1 MNNETTEVADDFLSD
16 DFDFNGVDEV
26 ELVSEAELRAA
37 VAEAVEIKES
47 LAAPT
52 DALQAFLRDV
62 SRFSLLSTEE
72 ELKIA
77 NRIVAGDPK
86 ARQIMIESNLRLV
99 IAVAKGYRK
108 PDTDFLDLIQ
118 DGMLGLIKATEKFD
132 PSRGYKF
139 STYATWW
146 IRQSI
151 SRGIADTSRT
161 IRMPVHIVEKFN
173 KILKAKKELFS
184 ALDREPTAEEIAER
198 LHMLP
203 SEVERIITSAQT
215 PASLDRPIG
224 EDSDEEHEFKEYL
237 VDSQALSTDEEVFV
251 DIRNDLLKEVVNY
264 LTFREQKILS
274 MRFGLEGRDPMTLE
288 DIGRAFNLTKERVRQ
303 IEVATLE
310 KMRKMT
316 IAQSLRD
323 FSK

>member
-1 MNNETTEVADDFLSD
+1 MDNETANTDEFLSD
-16 DFDFNGVDEV
+16 DFDFDGLEEVELISEEELVTAVDEV
-26 ELVSEAELRAA
+26 QSE
-37 VAEAVEIKES
+37 ES
-47 LAAPT
+47 TVAPT

-62 SRFSLLSTEE
+62 NRFGLLSVEE
-72 ELKIA
+72 ELDIA
-77 NRIVAGDPK
+77 NRIVAGDQK

-99 IAVAKGYRK
+99 IAIAKGYRK
-108 PDTDFLDLIQ
+108 PNTDFLDLIQ

-146 IRQSI
+146 VRQSI
-151 SRGIADTSRT
+151 ARGIADTGRT

-173 KILKAKKELFS
+173 KILKTRKDLFTM
-184 ALDREPTAEEIAER
+184 LDREPTAEEIAER
-198 LHMLP
+198 LHMVP

-224 EDSDEEHEFKEYL
+224 EDSDEDHEFKEYL
-237 VDSQALSTDEEVFV
+237 VDSLSPGTDEEVFTGV
-251 DIRNDLLKEVVNY
+251 RDDILHSVISY
-264 LTFREQKILS
+264 LTWREQKIINA
-274 MRFGLEGRDPMTLE
+274 RFGLDGREPMTLE
-288 DIGRAFNLTKERVRQ
+288 DIGRAHNLTKERVRQ

-323 FSK
+323 FSNP

>member
-1 MNNETTEVADDFLSD
+1 MDKTETNDDFLSE
-16 DFDFNGVDEV
+16 DFDFDGTEDV
-26 ELVSEAELRAA
+26 ETVSEAELISA
-37 VAEAVEIKES
+37 VDEVER
-47 LAAPT
+47 LAPPT

-62 SRFSLLSTEE
+62 SKFGLLSTEE
-72 ELKIA
+72 ELDIA
-77 NRIVAGDPK
+77 NRIVAGDMA

-99 IAVAKGYRK
+99 IAVAKNYRK

-146 IRQSI
+146 IRQAI
-151 SRGIADTSRT
+151 SRAVADTGRT

-173 KILKAKKELFS
+173 KILRAKKELFTI
-184 ALDREPTAEEIAER
+184 LDREPTHEEIAAR
-198 LHMLP
+198 LGMEAA
-203 SEVERIITSAQT
+203 EVERIVTSAQT

-224 EDSDEEHEFKEYL
+224 EDSDEDHEFKEYL
-237 VDSQALSTDEEVFV
+237 VDSEAPAVDDEVFA
-251 DIRNDLLKEVVNY
+251 DARNALLRDVIA
-264 LTFREQKILS
+264 LTTIREQKIMT
-274 MRFGLEGRDPMTLE
+274 MRYGLDGREPMTLE
-288 DIGRAFNLTKERVRQ
+288 DIGRAFSLTKERVRQ
-303 IEVATLE
+303 IEAATLE

-323 FSK
+323 FSTQ

>member
-1 MNNETTEVADDFLSD
+1 MDNETANTDEFLSD
-16 DFDFNGVDEV
+16 DFDFDGLEEVELISEEELVTAVDEV
-26 ELVSEAELRAA
+26 QSE
-37 VAEAVEIKES
+37 ES
-47 LAAPT
+47 TVAPT

-62 SRFSLLSTEE
+62 NRFGLLSVEE
-72 ELKIA
+72 ELDIA
-77 NRIVAGDPK
+77 NRIVAGDQK

-99 IAVAKGYRK
+99 IAIAKGYRK
-108 PDTDFLDLIQ
+108 PNTDFLDLIQ

-146 IRQSI
+146 VRQSI
-151 SRGIADTSRT
+151 ARGIADTGRT

-173 KILKAKKELFS
+173 KILKTRKDLFTI
-184 ALDREPTAEEIAER
+184 LDREPTHEEIAER
-198 LHMLP
+198 LHMIP

-224 EDSDEEHEFKEYL
+224 EDSDEDHEFKEYL
-237 VDSQALSTDEEVFV
+237 VDSLSPGTDEEVFTGV
-251 DIRNDLLKEVVNY
+251 RDDILHSVISY
-264 LTFREQKILS
+264 LTWREQKIINA
-274 MRFGLEGRDPMTLE
+274 RFGLDGREPMTLE
-288 DIGRAFNLTKERVRQ
+288 DIGRAHNLTKERVRQ

-323 FSK
+323 FSNP